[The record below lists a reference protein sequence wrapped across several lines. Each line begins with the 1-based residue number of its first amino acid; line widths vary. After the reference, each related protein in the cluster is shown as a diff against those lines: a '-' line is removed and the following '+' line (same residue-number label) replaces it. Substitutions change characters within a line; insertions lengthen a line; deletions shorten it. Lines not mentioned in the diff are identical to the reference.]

1 MGGVDME
8 SHYTAIVER
17 DRDWYVMHCV
27 EIRASGY
34 GPTLE
39 AAKASLTEAIL
50 LSLELDAFDSEVQQP
65 HQLNH

>member
-1 MGGVDME
+1 ME
-8 SHYTAIVER
+8 GEYTAIVER

-39 AAKASLTEAIL
+39 DAKASLTEAIL
-50 LSLELDAFDSEVQQP
+50 LELERRKPGNAKKLPAP
-65 HQLNH
+65 LLN

>member
-1 MGGVDME
+1 MMDGE
-8 SHYTAIVER
+8 YTAIVER

-39 AAKASLTEAIL
+39 AAKESLTEAIL
-50 LSLELDAFDSEVQQP
+50 LELERRKPGNAEKLPPAL
-65 HQLNH
+65 LN